1 MATKPLA
8 ITESNFDQEVL
19 KSTTPVLV
27 DFWAPWCGP
36 CRAIAPVLDEVAT
49 EKNGQ
54 IKIAKLNVDDNP
66 DMAGKLGVMNIPT
79 LILFKE
85 GREVS
90 RIVGFKNKTQLVQ
103 QIDQNLYSK
112 LKGRGERLGRSPLP
126 FSWLSRESL
135 DGS

>member
-1 MATKPLA
+1 VATKPLA

-49 EKNGQ
+49 EKNGL

-66 DMAGKLGVMNIPT
+66 DMASKLGVMNIPT

-103 QIDQNLYSK
+103 QIDQNL
-112 LKGRGERLGRSPLP
+112 
-126 FSWLSRESL
+126 
-135 DGS
+135 

>member
-1 MATKPLA
+1 VATKPLS

-36 CRAIAPVLDEVAT
+36 CRAIAPVLEEVAT

-103 QIDQNLYSK
+103 QIDQNL
-112 LKGRGERLGRSPLP
+112 
-126 FSWLSRESL
+126 
-135 DGS
+135 

>member
-103 QIDQNLYSK
+103 QIDQNL
-112 LKGRGERLGRSPLP
+112 
-126 FSWLSRESL
+126 
-135 DGS
+135 